1 MSSSISLI
9 NVYSFQSIHLLF
21 PWWDLPLGI
30 NSFWHN
36 YKGIF
41 KILFLKVCCWYIENN
56 RFMCIDFIFCNFI
69 EFDSVIVLLG
79 ASLVAQ
85 MVKHLPAWYS
95 RESDP
100 LEKEM
105 ATNPLQYSCLKNS
118 MDRGAGGLQSTGS
131 QRAWHDWATNIYTI
145 VL

>member
-1 MSSSISLI
+1 MSSSISFI

-36 YKGIF
+36 YKRIF

-85 MVKHLPAWYS
+85 MVKHLPAW
-95 RESDP
+95 
-100 LEKEM
+100 
-105 ATNPLQYSCLKNS
+105 CS
-118 MDRGAGGLQSTGS
+118 MRSGRPPGEGNGNQPPPVFLPEEFHG
-131 QRAWHDWATNIYTI
+131 QRSWWATVHRVTKSLIWLSN
-145 VL
+145 